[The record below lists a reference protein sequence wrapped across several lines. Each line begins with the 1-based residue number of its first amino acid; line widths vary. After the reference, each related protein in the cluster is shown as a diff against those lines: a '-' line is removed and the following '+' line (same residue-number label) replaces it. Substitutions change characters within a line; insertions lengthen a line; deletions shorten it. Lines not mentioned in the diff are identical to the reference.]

1 MNDCVFCNTEA
12 VKDSIYQTQNFY
24 VRVGIGLIAPGHV
37 LIIPKEHYKCFA
49 ELPEHLEPELVE
61 LKRGLQKK
69 VTEEF
74 ATPFLIE
81 YGVWGQTVNHAHIQV
96 VPSRSEDYEIE
107 SLIQEMV
114 VPGGIRHEARDMRG
128 LKEVLEKEQWYV
140 SIEEKGTLYV
150 CHIDGI
156 DYENTKLSKHLR
168 YRLFFEKTKGIKG
181 ASSWSAMSDEDKE
194 NDEKERDLTKRL
206 LTS

>member
-1 MNDCVFCNTEA
+1 M
-12 VKDSIYQTQNFY
+12 IW
-24 VRVGIGLIAPGHV
+24 R
-37 LIIPKEHYKCFA
+37 FA
-49 ELPEHLEPELVE
+49 EQLETELIE

-156 DYENTKLSKHLR
+156 DYDDIEHSKHLR
-168 YRLFFEKTKGIKG
+168 YRRFFELTKGLKG
-181 ASSWSAMSDEDKE
+181 LGSWTDMSDEHKE
-194 NDEKERDLTKRL
+194 ADGRNRDLTRRL
-206 LTS
+206 LND